1 MSLRRLYIL
10 AVDIAADAGNEDDEY
25 GRDAEQPYSQRT
37 GNGYPAVS
45 ESNLCALAQL
55 ERGHG
60 DESHNSRTY
69 AAEDSRNNL
78 VVLKLMKEHGYGQND
93 KERGQRR
100 TQTGEHRAL
109 DLLELIAYEHANV
122 DGEHARTALGY
133 GYDVEKVFLAH
144 PFLLVDHL
152 RLYYRNHGVAAA
164 QGEQAYL
171 EKSLEAL

>member
-10 AVDIAADAGNEDDEY
+10 AVDIAADAGNEDNKY

-45 ESNLCALAQL
+45 KSDLGTLSQL
-55 ERGHG
+55 ERRHG
-60 DESHNSRTY
+60 YESHNSRTY
-69 AAEDSRNNL
+69 AAEDGRNHL
-78 VVLKLMKEHGYGQND
+78 VVLKLMEEHGYGQND
-93 KERGQRR
+93 KKRGQGCA
-100 TQTGEHRAL
+100 QTGTHGAL
-109 DLLELIAYEHANV
+109 HLLHLVAYKHAHV

-152 RLYYRNHGVAAA
+152 RLYYRNHA
-164 QGEQAYL
+164 
-171 EKSLEAL
+171 